1 MATIHLT
8 TGESIEV
15 EDTYDDLEALIM
27 IESPGFIMVDMKIS
41 ECIGYEVLNRIE
53 PIYDDKTTP
62 ACINVNHIAYIQ

>member
-8 TGESIEV
+8 TGDKIEV
-15 EDTYDDLEALIM
+15 EDTYDDLEELIM
-27 IESPGFIMVDMKIS
+27 IENPGFIVVDMKIP
-41 ECIGYEVLNRIE
+41 EFIGYEVLDGIE